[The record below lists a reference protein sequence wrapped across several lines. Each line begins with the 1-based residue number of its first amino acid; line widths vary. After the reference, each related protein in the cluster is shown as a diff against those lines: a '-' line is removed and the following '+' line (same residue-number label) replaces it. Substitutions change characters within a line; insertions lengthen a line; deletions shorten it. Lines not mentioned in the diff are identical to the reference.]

1 MDPLERAIAALQAG
15 LTAEAE
21 SICLTITAANSA
33 AFEAWHVLAFAQDAQ
48 GKSEA
53 ALASY
58 GRALDLRPGHAET
71 LFNRANVLHRLG
83 RLAAA
88 LADFDLALISQPEMA
103 PAWFNRGNALRAL
116 NRDAEAI
123 ESYERAIGLKPAYA
137 EAHFNRAVALAAA
150 DLHEDAL
157 AGFDA
162 TLKLRPDFAQA
173 HGRRGAALLALDR
186 PEEALFSLER
196 ALSLQ
201 SGDPEAWNARGRA
214 LRALGRWDEAL
225 AAYDRALSLAP
236 AHAHALTNRGNVL
249 HVQGRYEEALAS
261 FEAAL
266 ATTPDHPLA
275 FGGAADC
282 VTRLC
287 DWPRRARYAA
297 QMEARIA
304 DDTSIIAP
312 LTAMAYPTGLPMQQ
326 RCARKFTAKQAVGQ
340 LDPLWTGQH
349 RPHARLR
356 IAYLSG
362 DFRDHPVGRL
372 MAPILAAH
380 DRDHYEIIGISF
392 GPEEDGAMAARI
404 ATACD
409 AFHDVRA
416 LSDEAAAQLLF
427 NLEVDIAVDLVGHT
441 GLARPGI
448 LARRP
453 APVQAAWLGFPGT
466 MGARFMDHLIA
477 DETVIPAADE
487 PFYDET
493 ILRLPGCYLAG
504 DRTQP
509 AAGETPSRGEAGLPE
524 TGFVFA
530 CFNTAWKISPEIF
543 DVWMR
548 LLSKTPGSVLW
559 LHREGSRAEANL
571 RREAAARG
579 VDPQRLIFKDRVAFD
594 RHMAL
599 HGLAGL
605 FLDTLPYNAHAT
617 ALDALWAGLPVL
629 TCRGNTF
636 AGRVGASLL
645 QAVGLPDLIT
655 SDLTAY
661 EALAL
666 RLAGDPASLAAIR
679 SRLAERRHA
688 SPLFD
693 AADFTRH
700 LEAAYEAMWR
710 G

>member
-21 SICLTITAANSA
+21 SICLTITAADPA

-48 GKSEA
+48 GKSEV

-58 GRALDLRPGHAET
+58 GRALVLRPGHAET

-88 LADFDLALISQPEMA
+88 LADFDLALISQPDMA
-103 PAWFNRGNALRAL
+103 PAWYNRGNTLRAL
-116 NRDAEAI
+116 DRGAEAI
-123 ESYERAIGLKPAYA
+123 ESYDRAIGLKPAYA

-150 DLHEDAL
+150 DRHDEAL

-162 TLKLRPDFAQA
+162 TVKLRPDFAQA
-173 HGRRGAALLALDR
+173 LGRRGAALLVLDR
-186 PEEALFSLER
+186 AGEALGSLER

-201 SGDPEAWNARGRA
+201 PGDAETWNAYGRA
-214 LRALGRWDEAL
+214 LRAVGRWDEAL
-225 AAYDRALSLAP
+225 AAYDRALAISP
-236 AHAHALTNRGNVL
+236 THAHALTNRGNVL
-249 HVQGRYEEALAS
+249 HVRARYEEALAS

-266 ATTPDHPLA
+266 AAAPDHPLA

-297 QMEARIA
+297 GMTARIA
-304 DDTSIIAP
+304 DESSIIAP
-312 LTAMAYPTGLPMQQ
+312 LTALAYPTDPDAQQ
-326 RCARKFTAKQAVGQ
+326 RCARKFTANQIARPPA
-340 LDPLWTGQH
+340 PLWTGQH

-372 MAPILAAH
+372 MASILEAH
-380 DRDHYEIIGISF
+380 DRDHFEIIGISF
-392 GPEEDGAMAARI
+392 GPEEDGELAGRI
-404 ATACD
+404 AAACD

-416 LSDEAAAQLLF
+416 LSDGETAQLLF
-427 NLEVDIAVDLVGHT
+427 DLEVDIAVDLVGHT
-441 GLARPGI
+441 GLARPGV

-453 APVQAAWLGFPGT
+453 APLQAAWLGFPGT
-466 MGARFMDHLIA
+466 MGAPFIDHISA
-477 DETVIPAADE
+477 DETVIPLAE
-487 PFYDET
+487 RPFYDEAVV
-493 ILRLPGCYLAG
+493 RLPGCYLAG
-504 DRTQP
+504 DRAQP
-509 AAGETPSRGEAGLPE
+509 APAETPSRAETGLPE

-530 CFNTAWKISPEIF
+530 CFNTAWKLSPEVF

-548 LLSKTPGSVLW
+548 LLAKTPGSVLW
-559 LHREGSRAEANL
+559 LHRDSSRAEENL
-571 RREAAARG
+571 RREAAGRG
-579 VDPQRLIFKDRVAFD
+579 IDPQRLIFKDRIAFD
-594 RHMAL
+594 RHLAL
-599 HGLAGL
+599 HGLADL

-629 TCRGNTF
+629 TCQGNTF

-645 QAVGLPDLIT
+645 QAVGLPELIT
-655 SDLTAY
+655 PDLAAY

-666 RLAGDPASLAAIR
+666 KLAGDPGELAAIR
-679 SRLAERRHA
+679 ARLAENQQTSA
-688 SPLFD
+688 LFD
-693 AADFTRH
+693 AGGFAQA